1 MSRVQSPEAQVQW
14 REVRSFLRQDRL
26 QDTITHIRRPKCA
39 QCGINNVAC
48 QWPEQRK
55 RGPPKHYITTMEKRL
70 METENVL
77 CALLNQVSE
86 EQLAAAFPCQA
97 AGYPAPQAG
106 GKDFEL
112 VKSRQFGPVHWGH
125 YPLDSAQH
133 VRRWWKARS
142 SMVQSQSVDG
152 ATEDNQ
158 AAPDSRDGSYDD
170 DFEPTE
176 EDVVVEGG
184 IEPTV
189 VSRRDGRL
197 SQAMNEDDG
206 REAPAS
212 TMANPSPMRQ
222 DSVVRVPSSRDVSLV
237 NACTAVE
244 PREPESYE
252 SAFLW

>member
-1 MSRVQSPEAQVQW
+1 
-14 REVRSFLRQDRL
+14 
-26 QDTITHIRRPKCA
+26 
-39 QCGINNVAC
+39 
-48 QWPEQRK
+48 
-55 RGPPKHYITTMEKRL
+55 

-86 EQLAAAFPCQA
+86 EQLASAFPCQA
-97 AGYPAPQAG
+97 GDYPAPQVG

-133 VRRWWKARS
+133 VKRWWKARS
-142 SMVQSQSVDG
+142 SMVSTDAGSQQSQSVDG

-158 AAPDSRDGSYDD
+158 AARDSRDGSYDD

-176 EDVVVEGG
+176 ESVVVEDG
-184 IEPTV
+184 IEPTGI
-189 VSRRDGRL
+189 SRRDRRL

-206 REAPAS
+206 RQGPAS
-212 TMANPSPMRQ
+212 TMANPSPTRQ
-222 DSVVRVPSSRDVSLV
+222 DSVVRVPSSRHVSLV
-237 NACTAVE
+237 AACTAVE
-244 PREPESYE
+244 PRETESYE